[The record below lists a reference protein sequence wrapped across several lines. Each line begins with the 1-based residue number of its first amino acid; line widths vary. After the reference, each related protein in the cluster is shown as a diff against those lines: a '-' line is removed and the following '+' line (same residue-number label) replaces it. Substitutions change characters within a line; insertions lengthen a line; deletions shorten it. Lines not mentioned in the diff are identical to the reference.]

1 LFGEGNLLGGKTMAL
16 VKGVNSYCTVA
27 EADELINNHFLS
39 TNKIRK
45 SWSELSNNDKEILL
59 TSTTEKYDTDYMG
72 YNGIKLNKSQTLQF
86 PRLVNSETLEVPD
99 KIVIGYLVLG
109 LNQISGDFADF
120 NELKANGVKSY
131 KIKDA
136 SIEFMDSDKISVYIG
151 NTRISSQVFNE
162 YFQGYAHPNV
172 SGIY

>member
-1 LFGEGNLLGGKTMAL
+1 MAL

-27 EADELINNHFLS
+27 EADELINSNFLS

-45 SWSELSNNDKEILL
+45 SWSELSNSDKEILL
-59 TSTTEKYDTDYMG
+59 TSTTEQYDTDYMG

-86 PRLVNSETLEVPD
+86 PRKVNSETLEVPD
-99 KIVIGYLVLG
+99 KIVIGYIVLG
-109 LNQISGDFADF
+109 LNEISEDTVDF
-120 NELKANGVKSY
+120 NELKANGIKSY

-136 SIEFMDSDKISVYIG
+136 SIEFMDSDKASVSIG
-151 NTRISSQVFNE
+151 NTSISSQVFNK
-162 YFQGYAHPNV
+162 YFQDYAHPNV

>member
-1 LFGEGNLLGGKTMAL
+1 LLGGKTMAL

-27 EADELINNHFLS
+27 EADELINSHFLS

-45 SWSELSNNDKEILL
+45 SWSELNNSDKEILL
-59 TSTTEKYDTDYMG
+59 TSTTEEYDTDYMG
-72 YNGIKLNKSQTLQF
+72 YIGIKLNKSQTLQF

-99 KIVIGYLVLG
+99 KIVIGYIVLG
-109 LNQISGDFADF
+109 LNEISGDTADF
-120 NELKANGVKSY
+120 NELKANGIKSF
-131 KIKDA
+131 KDGSGA
-136 SIEFMDSDKISVYIG
+136 SIEFMDSDKASVSIG
-151 NTRISSQVFNE
+151 NTSISSQVFNK

>member
-1 LFGEGNLLGGKTMAL
+1 MAL
-16 VKGVNSYCTVA
+16 IKGVNSYCTVA
-27 EADELINNHFLS
+27 EADELINSHFLS
-39 TNKIRK
+39 NNKIRK
-45 SWSELSNNDKEILL
+45 SWSELSNSDKEILL
-59 TSTTEKYDTDYMG
+59 TSTTEQYDTDYMG
-72 YNGIKLNKSQTLQF
+72 YIGIKVNKSQTLQF

-109 LNQISGDFADF
+109 LNEISGDTADF
-120 NELKANGVKSY
+120 NELRANGIKSY

-136 SIEFMDSDKISVYIG
+136 SIEFLDSDKANVSIG
-151 NTRISSQVFNE
+151 STSISSQVFNR